1 MKRLGLLLV
10 CFATLAMASCGS
22 LGGATGSNSAAQM
35 SGQSC
40 GMAMQ
45 QLYGSYKATGKV
57 DLTNATNLSNAL
69 IVATACTNLKA
80 NKGDKGYR
88 SAFTSGLIASSAGLI
103 TSANATAFVDQLLN
117 SAGLTNINS
126 QNIAQTAATAA
137 AIVTLLNAL
146 K

>member
-10 CFATLAMASCGS
+10 CFATLAMTSCGS
-22 LGGATGSNSAAQM
+22 LGGATGSYAAAQM

-45 QLYGSYKATGKV
+45 QLYSSYKLTGKV

-69 IVATACTNLKA
+69 IVATAYTNLKA
-80 NKGDKGYR
+80 NKEDKNYR

-103 TSANATAFVDQLLN
+103 TSANATAFVDQMLN
-117 SAGLTNINS
+117 SAGLSNVNS

-137 AIVTLLNAL
+137 AIVTLFNAL

>member
-10 CFATLAMASCGS
+10 CFATLAMTSCGS

-117 SAGLTNINS
+117 SAGLTNNL
-126 QNIAQTAATAA
+126 QNVAQTAATAA